1 MRSFII
7 LTLLIICAACA
18 PAAAPSNVTVFPTQP
33 PLPGSVTINHPPDGS
48 IIYAEAL
55 YLEGSASDLPAAG
68 FRLEVTSALDEL
80 LADVMIQPEANDWS
94 IELVH
99 EYAGDPIEV
108 TILALPADETIDNTY
123 DIVSSVIAPLETR
136 PDGAFGS
143 LLSPARGALVGGDV
157 LQIVGTASAIPD
169 NELTIQLTEPD
180 ETVINETST
189 TINSPYPLDEIV
201 WEANLETTGY
211 TGPAIVIVSYSDEN
225 GEIIE
230 IGRAEVNVSV
240 VAG

>member
-108 TILALPADETIDNTY
+108 TDVPGLEDRTFYDADLDASVEAEDAATSMETAAIVVGSIGGAAVISGVVLLVLAANAET
-123 DIVSSVIAPLETR
+123 
-136 PDGAFGS
+136 
-143 LLSPARGALVGGDV
+143 SPA
-157 LQIVGTASAIPD
+157 QSAP
-169 NELTIQLTEPD
+169 TGQLTRD
-180 ETVINETST
+180 NIMFVR
-189 TINSPYPLDEIV
+189 LFV
-201 WEANLETTGY
+201 
-211 TGPAIVIVSYSDEN
+211 
-225 GEIIE
+225 
-230 IGRAEVNVSV
+230 
-240 VAG
+240 